1 MSFNFIPC
9 LDHEIPNGE
18 YTPFIILA
26 QLLYNKKFIRSK
38 GYCFANEKTHFSIAY
53 LGSLK
58 LAKVHV
64 YLIFNATAFMRL
76 IGFG

>member
-1 MSFNFIPC
+1 MGSIHP
-9 LDHEIPNGE
+9 
-18 YTPFIILA
+18 
-26 QLLYNKKFIRSK
+26 LLYLHSYYITKNSYARRVI
-38 GYCFANEKTHFSIAY
+38 EKTHFSIVY